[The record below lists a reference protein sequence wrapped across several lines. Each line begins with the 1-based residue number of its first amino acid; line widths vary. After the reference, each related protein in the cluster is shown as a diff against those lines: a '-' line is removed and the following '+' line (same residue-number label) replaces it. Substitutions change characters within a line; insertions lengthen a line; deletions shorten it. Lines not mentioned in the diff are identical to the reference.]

1 MPRYT
6 GGQII
11 TNYLMKE
18 GVSHMFGVAGH
29 GVLGL
34 LDAGYDY
41 RDRLKLVMARHEQVA
56 GFMADGYYRMGHKP
70 AATFTSS
77 GPGSI
82 NLLIALAEAMSDSV
96 PFFSVTG
103 NVCTPQFN
111 SGALQEIY
119 RQKEA
124 DWPSVVRHFVK
135 QTYHVNR
142 VDMLPKVMAQGFKTM
157 LSGRR
162 GPVNVDVPYDL
173 FVEAADVE
181 LLDPAEWTRSV
192 NSQVL
197 GNRRALRDAVDL
209 LLSAE
214 RPVILAGH
222 GVLLAEA
229 WDELQELAEELQIPV
244 ATSALGKGLIP
255 ENGKLALGAAGAF
268 GPYPANEA
276 TRSADVILALGCR
289 FSDLHT
295 SSWEPGY
302 TYSIPPTRLIQV
314 DIDPQEIGRN
324 YPVAIGIVGDC
335 KMVLRQMMRMVRR
348 RAKPNLAGWHA
359 QIAKSKAQWE
369 EFMAPRRVSDKTPI
383 QPDRVFYEA
392 RRALPDNTAVFIDAG
407 NTGGWCIQ
415 QWEAL
420 QPYTHQV
427 AGGMN
432 AMGWAP
438 AAVLGAKLADPSR
451 PCVCVCGD
459 GSFIMVPHVVA
470 TAVEYSIPVVWLVLN
485 DYSWGAIKGLQ
496 GAYFDGKEIAT
507 SFEVHKAGQ
516 LYNPD
521 FALWAKAC
529 GAEGEQVK
537 DPQDLAPALDRAV
550 ASGRPYVLEVVIDR
564 EAGVPFTGSWAMPPV
579 PIGEPVF
586 GVPKVP

>member
-6 GGQII
+6 GGQMIV
-11 TNYLMKE
+11 NYLISE
-18 GVSHMFGVAGH
+18 GVTHIFGVAGH

-34 LDAGYDY
+34 LDAGYDH
-41 RDRLKLVMARHEQVA
+41 RDEIKLVMARHEQVA
-56 GFMADGYYRMGHKP
+56 GFMADGYYRLAHRP

-96 PFFSVTG
+96 PFYSITG

-111 SGALQEIY
+111 SGALQEMY
-119 RQKEA
+119 RMKEA

-135 QTYHVNR
+135 QTYHINR
-142 VDMLPKVMAQGFKTM
+142 VDMLPKVLAQSFKTM
-157 LSGRR
+157 LSGRP
-162 GPVNVDVPYDL
+162 GPVNIDVPYDL
-173 FVEAADVE
+173 FVDTADVE
-181 LLDPAEWTRSV
+181 LLEPEQWTRAV

-197 GNRRALRDAVDL
+197 GNRRAVRQAVDL
-209 LLSAE
+209 LLTAE
-214 RPVILAGH
+214 RLVILAGH

-229 WDELQELAEELQIPV
+229 ADELQELAEQLQIPV
-244 ATSALGKGLIP
+244 VTSALGKGLMP

-302 TYSIPPTRLIQV
+302 TYNIPPTQLIHV

-324 YPVAIGIVGDC
+324 YPVAVGIVGDC
-335 KMVLRQMMRMVRR
+335 KMVLRQILRHVKRR
-348 RAKPNLAGWHA
+348 FKPELAAWHA
-359 QIAKSKAQWE
+359 EVGRAKAQWE
-369 EFMAPRRVSDKTPI
+369 EFMQPRRVSDKTPI
-383 QPDRVFYEA
+383 QVDRVFYEA
-392 RRALPDNTAVFIDAG
+392 RKALPHNTAVFIDAG
-407 NTGGWCIQ
+407 NTGGWSVQ
-415 QWEAL
+415 QWQAL
-420 QPYTHQV
+420 EPYTHQV

-438 AAVLGAKLADPSR
+438 SAPLGAKLADPSR
-451 PCVCVCGD
+451 PCVCICGD
-459 GSFIMVPHVVA
+459 GSFMMVPHVVA
-470 TAVEYSIPVVWLVLN
+470 TAVEYSIPVIWLVLN

-507 SFEVHKAGQ
+507 SFAVHKEGE

-521 FALWAKAC
+521 LALWAKAC
-529 GAEGEQVK
+529 GAEGEQVRK
-537 DPQDLAPALDRAV
+537 PQDLAPALGRAV
-550 ASGRPYVLEVVIDR
+550 ESGGPYVLDVIIDR
-564 EAGVPFTGSWAMPPV
+564 DAGVPFTGSWAMPPV

-586 GVPKVP
+586 GKPKVR

>member
-6 GGQII
+6 GGQMIVNTLI
-11 TNYLMKE
+11 KE
-18 GVSHMFGVAGH
+18 GVSHIFGVAGH

-41 RDRLKLVMARHEQVA
+41 RHKIKLVMARHEEVA
-56 GFMADGYYRMGHKP
+56 GFMADGYYRLAHRP

-96 PFFSVTG
+96 PFLSLTG
-103 NVCTPQFN
+103 NVCTSQFN
-111 SGALQEIY
+111 SGALQELY

-135 QTYHVNR
+135 QTFHVNR
-142 VDMLPKVMAQGFKTM
+142 VDMLPKVLALGFKTM

-162 GPVNVDVPYDL
+162 GPVNIDVPYDL

-181 LLDPAEWTRSV
+181 LFEPDEWTRSV
-192 NSQVL
+192 NSRVQ
-197 GNRRALRDAVDL
+197 GNPAAVAQAVDL

-214 RPVILAGH
+214 RPLILAGH

-229 WDELQELAEELQIPV
+229 WDELQALARELQVPV
-244 ATSALGKGLIP
+244 ITSALGKGLMP
-255 ENGKLALGAAGAF
+255 EDDPLALGAAGAF

-276 TRSADVILALGCR
+276 ARSADVILALGCR

-295 SSWEPGY
+295 SSWVPGY
-302 TYSIPPTRLIQV
+302 TYNIPPTRLIHV

-324 YPVAIGIVGDC
+324 YPLAVGIVGDC
-335 KMVLRQMMRMVRR
+335 KMVLQQL
-348 RAKPNLAGWHA
+348 LAGISGKARPDLAAWHA
-359 QIAKSKAQWE
+359 EVAQARAAWE
-369 EFMAPRRVSDKTPI
+369 EFMQPRRTSDKTPI
-383 QPDRVFYEA
+383 QVERVFHEA
-392 RRALPDNTAVFIDAG
+392 RRALPANAAVFIDAG
-407 NTGGWCIQ
+407 NTGGWSVQ
-415 QWEAL
+415 QWLAL

-438 AAVLGAKLADPSR
+438 AAPLGAKLADPGR

-459 GSFIMVPHVVA
+459 GSFSMVPHVVA
-470 TAVEYSIPVVWLVLN
+470 TAVEYSIPVIWLVLN

-507 SFEVHKAGQ
+507 SFEVHKEGE

-529 GAEGEQVK
+529 GAEGEQVRN
-537 DPQDLAPALDRAV
+537 PEDLAPALARAV
-550 ASGRPYVLEVVIDR
+550 ASGRPYVLDVIIDR
-564 EAGVPFTGSWAMPPV
+564 DAGVPLTGSWAMPPV
-579 PIGEPVF
+579 PIGPPVF
-586 GVPKVP
+586 GQPKVR

>member
-1 MPRYT
+1 MATTGWATNRPR
-6 GGQII
+6 
-11 TNYLMKE
+11 L
-18 GVSHMFGVAGH
+18 SP
-29 GVLGL
+29 
-34 LDAGYDY
+34 
-41 RDRLKLVMARHEQVA
+41 
-56 GFMADGYYRMGHKP
+56 P
-70 AATFTSS
+70 AAR
-77 GPGSI
+77 
-82 NLLIALAEAMSDSV
+82 
-96 PFFSVTG
+96 
-103 NVCTPQFN
+103 FN

-142 VDMLPKVMAQGFKTM
+142 VDMLPKVMVQGFKTM
-157 LSGRR
+157 LSGRP

-173 FVEAADVE
+173 FVESADVE
-181 LLDPAEWTRSV
+181 LLEPAEWTRSV

-197 GNRRALRDAVDL
+197 GNRRAVREAVDL

-229 WDELQELAEELQIPV
+229 WDQLQELAEELRIPV

-255 ENGKLALGAAGAF
+255 ENRKLALGAAGAF

-324 YPVAIGIVGDC
+324 YPVATGIVGDC
-335 KMVLRQMMRMVRR
+335 KMVLRQMLRMVRR
-348 RAKPNLAGWHA
+348 RAKPDLSAWHA
-359 QIAKSKAQWE
+359 QIDKSKAEWE

-392 RRALPDNTAVFIDAG
+392 RRAMPDNTAVFIDAG
-407 NTGGWCIQ
+407 NTGGWCVQ

-496 GAYFDGKEIAT
+496 SAYFDGKEIAT
-507 SFEVHKAGQ
+507 SFEVHKEGKP
-516 LYNPD
+516 YNPD

-529 GAEGEQVK
+529 GAGGEQVK

-550 ASGRPYVLEVVIDR
+550 ASGRPYVVEVIIDR

-586 GVPKVP
+586 GTPHTGAPKVR